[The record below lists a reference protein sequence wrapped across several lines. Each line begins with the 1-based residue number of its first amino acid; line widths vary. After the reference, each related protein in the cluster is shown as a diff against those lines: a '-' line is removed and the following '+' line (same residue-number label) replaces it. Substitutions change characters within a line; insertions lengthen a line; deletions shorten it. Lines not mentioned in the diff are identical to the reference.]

1 MYAISCIIVN
11 FLFNLLFN
19 LSRMPNKEITIY
31 DIARE
36 LNIST
41 ATVSRALKDHPAISD
56 TTKKRI
62 AETARRL
69 GYQMNTFASSLRN
82 KRTNALGLIVPRLNS
97 MFMSDV
103 IAGIEK
109 VVNECGY
116 NLIISQSL
124 ESGEKEIANAE
135 TMFRNRVEGLMVS
148 LASTTSSL
156 DHFKPF
162 VKKGIPV
169 LFFDRVAEL
178 ENCPV
183 VVIDNFKAG
192 YDITSHLFTMGCQN
206 LVHITSDL
214 SRNVYND
221 RFNGFLQAHRDHMRQ
236 FNSANLFITDLSPD
250 AGTDIAGKILK
261 MPVKPDG
268 VFVAND
274 SCAVSCMI
282 YLRKNRVN
290 IPGDMLFAG
299 FNNDYISR
307 VAEPNLT
314 TIDYKGFEMGRI
326 TAQTLVNQLSNNQSL
341 HLTQSIVIRHE
352 LLVRESTQSGR

>member
-1 MYAISCIIVN
+1 MIFSG
-11 FLFNLLFN
+11 LFYFQFILL
-19 LSRMPNKEITIY
+19 MIKKEITIY

-56 TTKKRI
+56 KTKKRI
-62 AETARRL
+62 AETARKL

-82 KRTNALGLIVPRLNS
+82 KRTNSLGLIVPRLNS

-109 VVNECGY
+109 VVNESGY

-124 ESGEKEIANAE
+124 ESYEKEKANAD
-135 TMFRNRVEGLMVS
+135 TMFKNRVDGLMVS

-156 DHFKPF
+156 DHFRPF
-162 VKKGIPV
+162 TKKGIPL
-169 LFFDRVAEL
+169 LFFDRIAEL

-183 VVIDNFKAG
+183 IVIDNFKAA
-192 YDITSHLFTMGCQN
+192 YELTSHLISMGSKN
-206 LVHITSDL
+206 LVHITSGL
-214 SRNVYND
+214 TRNVYND
-221 RFNGFLQAHRDHMRQ
+221 RFNGFLKALSDNHLL
-236 FNSANLFITDLSPD
+236 FNPFNLFITDLSQE
-250 AGTDIAGKILK
+250 AGIDIARRILE
-261 MPVKPDG
+261 MPEKPDG

-274 SCAVSCMI
+274 SCAVSCML
-282 YLRKNRVN
+282 YLRKNQVC

-299 FNNDYISR
+299 FNNDFIST
-307 VAEPNLT
+307 VVEPNLT

-341 HLTQSIVIRHE
+341 QLTQSIVIRHE
-352 LLVRESTQSGR
+352 LLIRDSSQPKH